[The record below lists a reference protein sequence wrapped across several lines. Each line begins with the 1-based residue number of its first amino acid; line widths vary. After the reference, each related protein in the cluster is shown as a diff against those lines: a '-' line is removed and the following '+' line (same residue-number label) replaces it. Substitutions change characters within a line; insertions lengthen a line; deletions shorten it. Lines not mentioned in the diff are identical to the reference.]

1 MKADGITGDQVTYA
15 TLIKGCLQFKKLDQA
30 CNLFEEAK
38 SQRISVASDLKQSIV
53 SQVQRSKDVTLLSR
67 LQNLEK
73 VSKPKYFEA
82 NVPTKSFVD
91 QEDDFKISNIEEEEK
106 DSKIPTFFN
115 SKKQESKLKK
125 TAPEFK
131 PKAATVTEDDFIISE
146 DVPVPIVDKFENSGP
161 SENSNTIN

>member
-1 MKADGITGDQVTYA
+1 M
-15 TLIKGCLQFKKLDQA
+15 
-30 CNLFEEAK
+30 
-38 SQRISVASDLKQSIV
+38 
-53 SQVQRSKDVTLLSR
+53 TLLSR

-73 VSKPKYFEA
+73 VSKPKYFEPT
-82 NVPTKSFVD
+82 VPSKTFVD

-115 SKKQESKLKK
+115 SKKQDTKLKK

-131 PKAATVTEDDFIISE
+131 PKAATVADDDFIISE
-146 DVPVPIVDKFENSGP
+146 DVPAPIVDKFENSGP